1 MKKCSELR
9 EQFAKLVEAELGEYW
24 DKLSFKGV
32 LILSASI
39 AALMCIMSLVFIL
52 SGQLVA
58 AVSLPMV
65 LGCAL
70 TLEFLISA
78 SERCRLHGIIDKCQK
93 QESTQEDLC
102 VDQPEQPIAE
112 QPTGPIAEQPVEKP
126 AEE

>member
-58 AVSLPMV
+58 AVLLPMF

-78 SERCRLHGIIDKCQK
+78 SERCRLHGIIDECQK

>member
-58 AVSLPMV
+58 AVLLPMF

-78 SERCRLHGIIDKCQK
+78 SERCRLHGIIDECRK

-102 VDQPEQPIAE
+102 VDQPE